1 MRSLLDLMDWGS
13 DTFWSIVG
21 VVLEFAWKA
30 YLLLTLY
37 TLWMT
42 NMTNATKE
50 QIATVVFVGLVVW
63 IFVDERPARK

>member
-1 MRSLLDLMDWGS
+1 MRYLLDWGS
-13 DTFWSIVG
+13 GEFWAVVG
-21 VVLEFAWKA
+21 LVTEFAWKA

-42 NMTNATKE
+42 NMANATKE

-63 IFVDERPARK
+63 IFVDERPKRD